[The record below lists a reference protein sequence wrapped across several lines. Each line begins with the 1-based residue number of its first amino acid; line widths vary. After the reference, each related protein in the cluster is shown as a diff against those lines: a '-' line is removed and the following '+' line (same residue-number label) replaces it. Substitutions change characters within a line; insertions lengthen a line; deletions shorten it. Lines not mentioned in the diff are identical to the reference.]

1 MLLLVSITNLMNTRY
16 KNFLS
21 VFLMIFWLLLPLY
34 SAAQLKQTGTLIDST
49 RVQPKAIPVINIIQK
64 IEEANLE
71 IKDVNRRIRSKGNV
85 LQIDSLY
92 PAYAEFI
99 EVERKHVEAFMK
111 ANPNRQKIINTS
123 NKWDGYYDQLNSWES
138 KINGVNERNLIL
150 LERVQFNERI
160 WELTYQNA
168 SSKKVP
174 LEVLSSV
181 KVVWN
186 DFKEIHKYIVDQNND
201 YLLLETKINKLKIS
215 VDQVID
221 ELMTLKE
228 SEVYNLFHLRHPPLW
243 KTSFTAS
250 DKSDAEKAEVESIP
264 DNFDRITQFFRTS
277 ESSMYLFVL
286 VVACIVFFIMLT
298 KRTFEKYAFNEEDG
312 DLQNAK
318 DIILNHSIE
327 SSIFLSLVIAIAFF
341 KSLPMLLNNILGLLI
356 LIFAIP
362 VVKPYMYKRFKKII
376 YFVVLFFILDSAKTY
391 FWFSSPQYRIYL
403 LLEALI
409 VSAVLFAFTHPYLE
423 MRKMK
428 IGKFG
433 MLLIRLTPIIYILVL
448 ISVVSN
454 ILGYTNLTDL
464 TLKITTQSGV
474 FTLMFYGIL
483 MIAGGVSTGLIHRYY
498 NTSDSIDHE
507 KKFKLE
513 IKVLFV
519 IRVLAFVFWLLF
531 FLGMIDLLA
540 PIRQFFN
547 DLLNEP
553 YQIGSIMFSLG
564 DILRFLFI
572 LSVSFLTT
580 SLISFLFESQ
590 EVSIKIVKLP
600 KGVPAAISLV
610 IRYFVIAFG
619 IVLALSSLGIDL
631 SKFNLMAGALGL
643 GIGFGLQTV
652 ISNFVSGL
660 ILVFERPIHV
670 GDTVEVNNLLG
681 TVNRIGVRSSS
692 IVTFDGAEVVV
703 PNNNLIAN
711 DLINWTLSDSI
722 KRIEILIGTTYGSD
736 PNQILKILTD
746 EVAKNQDALKYPEPQ
761 ALFSEFGESSL
772 NFKLRYW
779 VHFEAGLKSKSDI
792 SIGIYNEFAAQGVE
806 IPFPQ
811 QDVHIKNM
819 PGAVPLQQTTS
830 KSESVPAKKGSSGT
844 KAKPS
849 KNKAKDDDEKL
860 VKD

>member
-1 MLLLVSITNLMNTRY
+1 MNSRY
-16 KNFLS
+16 QNFFGTVLI
-21 VFLMIFWLLLPLY
+21 FFWLLLPLF
-34 SAAQLKQTGTLIDST
+34 SAAQLSQTGNLTDST
-49 RVQPKAIPVINIIQK
+49 RVQPQAIPVINIIQK

-71 IKDVNRRIRSKGNV
+71 IKNVNRRIRSKGSV

-92 PAYAEFI
+92 AAYEKFI
-99 EVERKHVEAFMK
+99 KVEKERVEAFMK
-111 ANPNRQKIINTS
+111 ANPNRQKIINST

-138 KINGVNERNLIL
+138 KINGVSERNVIL
-150 LERVQFNERI
+150 LEGVQFNERT

-168 SSKKVP
+168 VSEKVP
-174 LEVLSSV
+174 LEVLSSI

-186 DFKEIHKYIVDQNND
+186 DFKEIHKNIVDQNNK
-201 YLLLETKINKLKIS
+201 YLLLETKINKLKII

-228 SEVYNLFHLRHPPLW
+228 SEVYDLFYLRHPPLW
-243 KTSFTAS
+243 QTSFKES
-250 DKSDAEKAEVESIP
+250 DKNDLEKTEVESIP
-264 DNFDRITQFFRTS
+264 ENVERIIQFFRTS
-277 ESSMYLFVL
+277 ESSIYLFIL
-286 VVACIVFFIMLT
+286 IVACIVFLIMLT
-298 KRTFEKYAFNEEDG
+298 KRTFEKYEFNEEDG

-318 DIILNHSIE
+318 DIILNHAVE
-327 SSIFLSLVIAIAFF
+327 NSIFLSLVIAILFF
-341 KSLPMLLNNILGLLI
+341 KNLPMLLNDILGLLI

-376 YFVVLFFILDSAKTY
+376 YFVVLFYILDSLKTY

-403 LLEALI
+403 LIEALI
-409 VSAVLFAFTHPYLE
+409 VAAVLFAFTHPYLE
-423 MRKMK
+423 IRKMK

-433 MLLIRLTPIIYILVL
+433 MLLIRLTPVVYAFVL
-448 ISVVSN
+448 ISIVSN

-474 FTLMFYGIL
+474 FTLLFYGIL
-483 MIAGGVSTGLIHRYY
+483 MISGGLSTGLIHRYY
-498 NTSDSIDHE
+498 NSGNSIDHE

-513 IKVLFV
+513 IKVLHI
-519 IRVLAFVFWLLF
+519 IRVLAFIFWLLL
-531 FLGMIDLLA
+531 FLEMIDLLA
-540 PIRQFFN
+540 PIRQFLN
-547 DLLNEP
+547 DILNEP

-564 DILRFLFI
+564 DILRFIFI
-572 LSVSFLTT
+572 LAVSFLIT
-580 SLISFLFESQ
+580 SFISFLFESK
-590 EVSIKIVKLP
+590 EVSVQIIKLP

-692 IVTFDGAEVVV
+692 IVTYDGAEVVV

-746 EVAKNQDALKYPEPQ
+746 EVAKNPDALKNPEPL

-792 SIGIYNEFAAQGVE
+792 SIGIYNQFAAQGIE

-819 PGAVPLQQTTS
+819 PGMKLQGEPGASGGKKSAAERSAVHKKNPS
-830 KSESVPAKKGSSGT
+830 KKKKSE
-844 KAKPS
+844 
-849 KNKAKDDDEKL
+849 EE
-860 VKD
+860 